1 MRWTLTPF
9 IAVRFGGGQPLQKNR
24 GEQFMVVKN
33 DTELRAAAS
42 LLVNRIMGLCN
53 SKTVEETL
61 SLMDESCDQLT
72 EIVKYKVTENENNRV

>member
-1 MRWTLTPF
+1 
-9 IAVRFGGGQPLQKNR
+9 
-24 GEQFMVVKN
+24 MVVKN